1 MKGKERESTCV
12 HLPALV
18 EHTHKHI
25 FAGFIFVYTTKRYVS
40 KANAR
45 QTLICIF
52 CMFIK
57 YDFSL
62 VLKYAQSG
70 MCISTLRLS
79 SVDYAFEALERKAK
93 CGKNSLNLISNGLLR
108 IYMYLYVHLV
118 SVVVMVVDCSR
129 TE

>member
-1 MKGKERESTCV
+1 
-12 HLPALV
+12 
-18 EHTHKHI
+18 
-25 FAGFIFVYTTKRYVS
+25 
-40 KANAR
+40 
-45 QTLICIF
+45 
-52 CMFIK
+52 MFIK

-70 MCISTLRLS
+70 TCVSTLRLS
-79 SVDYAFEALERKAK
+79 SVDYAFEALEGKAK

-129 TE
+129 TERSPQVSEQLSTGSVGEGPLSRPGLPAPPLPVEAGGLPHTTGVSLH